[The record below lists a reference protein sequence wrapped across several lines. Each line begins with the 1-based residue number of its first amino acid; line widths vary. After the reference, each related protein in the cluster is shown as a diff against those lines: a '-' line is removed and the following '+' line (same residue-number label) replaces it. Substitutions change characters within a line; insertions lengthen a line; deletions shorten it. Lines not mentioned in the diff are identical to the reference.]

1 MLRAIALIYVAFLLA
16 AALPARTGEPNEEAA
31 QAEKEQASEDAKG
44 SENFQI
50 LFNGKLMIGNMGEAA
65 GEGVVGAFI
74 CDKHAYQLK
83 LQDPSLLEKL
93 TPHNG
98 KTVTLKGRPRN
109 NGKYFL
115 AIDLAES
122 VANPVVPHKRSRG
135 GL

>member
-1 MLRAIALIYVAFLLA
+1 MARTIALLCIVVLWFPFLSA
-16 AALPARTGEPNEEAA
+16 QAEEPNEEAL
-31 QAEKEQASEDAKG
+31 QAAREQAFEDAQG
-44 SENFQI
+44 SENFQV
-50 LFNGKLMIGNMGEAA
+50 LFSGKLMINPVGESS
-65 GEGVVGAFI
+65 GDGIVGAFV

-83 LQDPSLLEKL
+83 LQDPSLLQRL
-93 TPHNG
+93 MPHNG

-115 AIDLAES
+115 ATDLSET